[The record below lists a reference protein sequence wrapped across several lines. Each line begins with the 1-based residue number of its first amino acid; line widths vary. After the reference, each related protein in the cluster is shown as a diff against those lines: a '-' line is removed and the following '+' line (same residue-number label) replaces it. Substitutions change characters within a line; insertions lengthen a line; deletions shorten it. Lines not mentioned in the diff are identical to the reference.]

1 MAGRGKGGRRG
12 GSGGRRGGRG
22 RGNRGRRRVSE
33 KRGGGGG
40 TGRSGDGSLLAEI
53 RLALRQGGPAKPKAL
68 ARRMGVSRTAY
79 PGFRDRLKALV
90 ESGELARTRGGRY
103 TLPSES
109 QRRSGLLTVTR
120 GGHGFVR
127 LEGDGGEVFVPP
139 EAFGGALPGDR
150 VLVEITGHP
159 PGKSPVGEV
168 VDILDAGPTVL
179 SGTYEEAGQVGF
191 VIPFDPRFRRDL
203 LIPQGESG
211 SAKHGD
217 MVVAHITHRGNRR
230 HGPVGQITDVLGPA
244 GDPAVQALAVARGR
258 GFDIEFPEE
267 VVRSAEALAG
277 APLGE
282 REDRTDEV
290 VVTIDPGDARDHD
303 DAISVLA
310 TKEGF
315 TVGVHIADVAHYVS
329 AGGPIDREARKRG
342 TSVYLVDRVIP
353 MLPEALSTDL
363 CSLVPD
369 EDRAAVSVYLDV
381 DLQGKV
387 SGTRFARTKIR
398 NRRKLSYEDAQA
410 ILDRGSSAGTDIDAL
425 VRAAAQV
432 SRALRARRLARGA
445 LNLEFPEPRIVLD
458 DSGAP
463 VDSIEQPHLESH
475 SVIEELMLAAN
486 EAVARAC
493 LEAEAP
499 SPYRIHEAPSGES
512 LEEALALLRG
522 LGYSLPDEPR
532 PADFQRVLTQSKDS
546 PQQALVAWTV
556 LRALKRA
563 CYAPAA
569 SLHFG
574 LATSEYTH
582 FTSPIRRYPDLLVHR
597 TLLTHVLG
605 LAHERVPEG
614 EDLAAV
620 CVECSEREREAEEA
634 ERDSVL
640 LCQLEIM
647 SHHVGEVFGGRVTGV
662 TGFGAF
668 VRLERPFVEGLLH
681 VSQMDDYLDFDPA
694 RMELVGRRTGMRVF
708 LGQELQVQVA
718 RVDRE
723 ERRIEFSLP
732 EEEVQ
737 VPRRGR
743 RARRKGPGA

>member
-1 MAGRGKGGRRG
+1 MIRKALRRG
-12 GSGGRRGGRG
+12 GPG
-22 RGNRGRRRVSE
+22 
-33 KRGGGGG
+33 
-40 TGRSGDGSLLAEI
+40 
-53 RLALRQGGPAKPKAL
+53 KPKEL
-68 ARRMGVSRTAY
+68 ARRLGIPRAAY
-79 PGFRDRLKALV
+79 PAFRDRLKALV
-90 ESGELARTRGGRY
+90 ESGELARKRGGRI

-109 QRRSGLLTVTR
+109 KRRSGLLTVTR

-127 LEGDGGEVFVPP
+127 LEGGGGEVFVPP
-139 EAFGGALPGDR
+139 EALGGALPGDR
-150 VLVEITGHP
+150 VSVEITAYP

-168 VDILDAGPTVL
+168 TDILDAGPTVL
-179 SGTYEEAGQVGF
+179 SGRYEAAGEVGF

-203 LIPQGESG
+203 LVPRDASGE
-211 SAKHGD
+211 AKHGD
-217 MVVAHITHRGNRR
+217 MVVAEITHRGNRR
-230 HGPVGQITDVLGPA
+230 HGPVGQVTDVLGPA
-244 GDPAVQALAVARGR
+244 GDPSVQSLAVARGR
-258 GFDIEFPEE
+258 GFDIGFSEE
-267 VVRSAEALAG
+267 VVRAAEALAD

-282 REDRTDEV
+282 REDRTEEA

-303 DAISVLA
+303 DAISVEP
-310 TKEGF
+310 TEEGF
-315 TVGVHIADVAHYVS
+315 TVGVHIADVAHYV
-329 AGGPIDREARKRG
+329 AADGPIDREARKRG

-369 EDRAAVSVYLDV
+369 KVRPAVSVYLDV
-381 DLQGKV
+381 KADGRV
-387 SGTRFARTKIR
+387 VGTRFARTAIR

-410 ILDRGSSAGTDIDAL
+410 IIDRGTSVSAEIDQL
-425 VRAAAQV
+425 VRSAAQI
-432 SRALRARRLARGA
+432 SRALRARRLSRGA
-445 LNLEFPEPRIVLD
+445 LNLEFPEPRILLD
-458 DSGAP
+458 ESGAP

-493 LEAEAP
+493 LRAKAP
-499 SPYRIHEAPSGES
+499 SPYRIHDPPSGDS
-512 LEEALALLRG
+512 LDQALGLLRG
-522 LGYSLPDEPR
+522 MGYAVPDDPR
-532 PADFQRVLTQSKDS
+532 PADFQRALTQSKDT

-597 TLLTHVLG
+597 TLLAKVMG
-605 LAHERVPEG
+605 VGQKAVPDG
-614 EDLAAV
+614 EELAAI
-620 CVECSEREREAEEA
+620 CTEASEREREAEAA

-640 LCQLEIM
+640 LCQVEIM
-647 SHHVGEVFGGRVTGV
+647 SHHVGEVFDGRVTGV

-668 VRLERPFVEGLLH
+668 IRLERPFVEGLLH
-681 VSQMDDYLDFDPA
+681 VSQVGDDYLDFDPA
-694 RMELVGRRTGMRVF
+694 RMELVGRRTGMRLF
-708 LGQELQVQVA
+708 LGQELQVQVS

-732 EEEVQ
+732 DEGGRTG
-737 VPRRGR
+737 RRGGR
-743 RARRKGPGA
+743 GGRGRPGW